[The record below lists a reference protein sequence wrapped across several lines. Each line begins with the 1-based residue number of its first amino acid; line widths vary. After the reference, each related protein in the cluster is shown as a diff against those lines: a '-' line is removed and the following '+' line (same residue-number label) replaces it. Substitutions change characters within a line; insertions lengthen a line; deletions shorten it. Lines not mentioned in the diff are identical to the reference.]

1 MDNRDCVVLLHG
13 SLGSGEQWRGVE
25 QALAP
30 RCRVFVPDLLGYG
43 GAPPVA
49 DRHRYGVTQ
58 EAEAMLARIAARIGP
73 QAPFHL
79 VALDYGG
86 VVALEMA
93 RLQPARVA
101 SATLYEPTRFDLLAD
116 PFDREFFERLLR
128 SVGMLVARGLDAGAA
143 RMFHDFW
150 NGPGAFDALD
160 AGVRERLAAGAS
172 KLVLELRAM
181 ADAPPSMDGV
191 HPRIPVHLVGGKRSF
206 LLTRRVLERLAGS
219 LRNATLTWIDGDHL
233 SPVNDPAGFVRVL
246 GGCLPCCAERAA
258 A

>member
-1 MDNRDCVVLLHG
+1 MPAPGDWTGRPRPQGHQPPSGHG
-13 SLGSGEQWRGVE
+13 H
-25 QALAP
+25 
-30 RCRVFVPDLLGYG
+30 GYG
-43 GAPPVA
+43 HGYGSAPPVA
-49 DRHRYGVTQ
+49 DSHRYDVTQ
-58 EAEAMLARIAARIGP
+58 EAEAMLSRIAARIGP

-116 PFDREFFERLLR
+116 SFDREFFERLLR

-160 AGVRERLAAGAS
+160 AGERERLAAGAS

-181 ADAPPSMDGV
+181 ADAPPAPVDPARARM
-191 HPRIPVHLVGGKRSF
+191 PVHLVGGKRSF

-246 GGCLPCCAERAA
+246 GGCLPCAERAA

>member
-13 SLGSGEQWRGVE
+13 SLGAGGQWRGVE

-43 GAPPVA
+43 SAPPVA
-49 DRHRYGVTQ
+49 DTHRYSVTH
-58 EAEAMLARIAARIGP
+58 EAEAMLARITARIGP

-86 VVALEMA
+86 VVALEMV

-116 PFDREFFERLLR
+116 PFDREFVERLVR

-150 NGPGAFDALD
+150 NGPGAFDSLD
-160 AGVRERLAAGAS
+160 ADVRERLAAGAA

-181 ADAPPSMDGV
+181 AAEQPSMDAATA
-191 HPRIPVHLVGGKRSF
+191 RIPVHLVGGTRSF

-219 LRNATLTWIDGDHL
+219 LRHTTLTWIDGDHL
-233 SPVNDPAGFVRVL
+233 SPLNDPEGFVRVL
-246 GGCLPCCAERAA
+246 RGCLPCAERAA